1 MRVNLHQ
8 LKRRHER
15 SASASLSEEDIV
27 LALQAPETDIVKNT
41 ASNNNA
47 DKLSGGVHTTGPEF
61 MKLREPNQVYPS
73 VPALMDT
80 LDPNLPTL
88 ALADRAL
95 EVKEENPT
103 RYRNSQNGSIDCEPR
118 Q

>member
-1 MRVNLHQ
+1 MSVNLHQ
-8 LKRRHER
+8 LKRRVER

-27 LALQAPETDIVKNT
+27 LALQPPETDTVKNT
-41 ASNNNA
+41 ASNNSA

-88 ALADRAL
+88 ALAL

-103 RYRNSQNGSIDCEPR
+103 RYRNSQNECINHELR